1 MPGKWQIINGVKY
14 PVEDHASPT
23 PPEDEEEVYLPR
35 SYWKAKA
42 QAQAQKEVD
51 AAITIQKYA
60 RRLLKTRTQS
70 GALVDVIINAH
81 AHDISVI
88 DLWPEACQAL
98 IRKDFRAAAI
108 AFREAYEKIRG
119 WSNSE
124 DYDDSVPFTTQQML
138 LLELILLSEVNAA
151 Y

>member
-23 PPEDEEEVYLPR
+23 PHEDEEVYLPR
-35 SYWKAKA
+35 SYWKARA

-108 AFREAYEKIRG
+108 AFGEAYEKIRG

-124 DYDDSVPFTTQQML
+124 DYDYSVPFTTQQML

-151 Y
+151 H